1 MRYFL
6 ECDGRDF
13 EVEVLEADG
22 DRCRLRLADGREC
35 EASFRAVDGSQH
47 ALLVDG
53 RAYAVSIEPE
63 HGTDQDLRVALAGE
77 SFRVGV
83 EDERERAASA
93 LAGVGGARPEV
104 LKAAMPGV
112 LVAVP
117 VSAGDRVE
125 AGQAVAVLEA
135 MKMQNEV
142 VSEHGGVV
150 AEVLVAPGDTVDA
163 GQALVRLEPPEEDA

>member
-6 ECDGRDF
+6 NCDGRDF
-13 EVEVLEADG
+13 EIEVLSADG

-63 HGTDQDLRVALAGE
+63 AGADQDLRVAIAGE
-77 SFRVGV
+77 SFRVSA

-93 LAGVGGARPEV
+93 LAGPAGARPEIV
-104 LKAAMPGV
+104 KAAMPGV

-117 VSAGDRVE
+117 VAVGDRIE
-125 AGQAVAVLEA
+125 AGQPVAVLEA

-150 AEVLVAPGDTVDA
+150 AEVLGVAGDTVDA
-163 GQALVRLEPPEEDA
+163 GQALVRLEPPEQD